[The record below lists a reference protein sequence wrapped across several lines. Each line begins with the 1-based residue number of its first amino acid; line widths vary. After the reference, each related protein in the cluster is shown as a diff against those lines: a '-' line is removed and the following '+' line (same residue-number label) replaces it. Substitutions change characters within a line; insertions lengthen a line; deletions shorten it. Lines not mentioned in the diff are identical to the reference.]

1 MRAALFEAPGA
12 PLAIGTVPDPAPG
25 PTELVIRVKA
35 CGICGSDLHMAD
47 VHDTDGGMKPLPRGA
62 VMGHEFAG
70 EIVAVGKEVGSKF
83 RIGERITALP
93 SLGCGACA
101 ACLSGRAYRCPS
113 VRWIGLGAIPGGYA
127 EYVRVGATEAVRLPD
142 SVDDVSGALVEPL
155 AVGLHAV
162 RAAHLQAGESA
173 LVIGAGPVG
182 LAVTLWLR
190 ELGARHVIVS
200 DLSPDRRAL
209 AETIGATA
217 VIDPRA
223 EPVPEA
229 AKRIAGERP
238 PLVFDCVGIPGSQ
251 QMAMDYAPA
260 DGRVVIVGVCMQPD
274 RVLPVK
280 AVTKELTLRYVF
292 MYERRDFEL
301 AIDLMA
307 RRRIAPQAML
317 TGTVGFASFS
327 AAFEAL
333 KRDKTHCKVM
343 LNPERTGDTWPTTP
357 TF

>member
-12 PLAIGTVPDPAPG
+12 PLAIGTLPDPTPG
-25 PTELVIRVKA
+25 PSDLVLRVAA

-47 VHDTDGGMKPLPRGA
+47 VHDTEGGMKPLPRGA

-70 EIVAVGKEVGSKF
+70 EIVAVGRDAGGKF
-83 RIGERITALP
+83 RAGERVTVLP
-93 SLGCGACA
+93 YLGCGACA
-101 ACLSGRAYRCPS
+101 PCLSGRGYRCS
-113 VRWIGLGAIPGGYA
+113 AVRWMGLGALPGAYA
-127 EYVRVGATEAVRLPD
+127 EYVRVGAAEAVRLPD
-142 SVDDVSGALVEPL
+142 EVDDASGALVEPL

-162 RAAHLQAGESA
+162 RAGNLQAGESA

-182 LAVTLWLR
+182 LAVALWLK

-200 DLSPDRRAL
+200 DLSPERRAL
-209 AETIGATA
+209 AEKIGATA
-217 VIDPRA
+217 VVDPRA

-229 AKRIAGERP
+229 AKRFAGGERP
-238 PLVFDCVGIPGSQ
+238 ALVFDCVGIPGSQ

-260 DGRVVIVGVCMQPD
+260 DGRVVIAGVCMQSD
-274 RVLPVK
+274 RILPVK
-280 AVTKELTLRYVF
+280 AVTKELMLRYVF

-307 RRRIAPQAML
+307 RRRIAPQTML
-317 TGTVGFASFS
+317 TGRVGFASFP

-333 KRDKTHCKVM
+333 KRDKTHCKV
-343 LNPERTGDTWPTTP
+343 LLTPDLKGDTWPP